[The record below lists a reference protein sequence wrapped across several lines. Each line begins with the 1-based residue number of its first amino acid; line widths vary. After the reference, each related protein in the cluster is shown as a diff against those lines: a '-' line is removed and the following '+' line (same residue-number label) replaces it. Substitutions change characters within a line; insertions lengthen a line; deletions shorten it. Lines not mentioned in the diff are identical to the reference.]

1 MRSQALDEK
10 GGIEMILIFDFMLL
24 IFVIICAVAAIT
36 VKDLLSAV
44 IILGA
49 YSFFMCL
56 LWAEMGAVDVAFTE
70 ASVGAGIGT
79 ILLIV
84 AVSKTTRRSKD

>member
-1 MRSQALDEK
+1 VIAA
-10 GGIEMILIFDFMLL
+10 FDLVLL
-24 IFVIICAVAAIT
+24 LFVLICAVTAIS
-36 VKDLLSAV
+36 VRDLLSAV

-70 ASVGAGIGT
+70 ASVSAGIGT
-79 ILLIV
+79 VLFIG
-84 AVSKTTRRSKD
+84 AVSKTRRRSKD

>member
-1 MRSQALDEK
+1 
-10 GGIEMILIFDFMLL
+10 MIAAFDLVLL
-24 IFVIICAVAAIT
+24 LFVLICAVTAIS
-36 VKDLLSAV
+36 VRDLLSAV

-70 ASVGAGIGT
+70 ASVSAGIGT
-79 ILLIV
+79 VLFIGAL
-84 AVSKTTRRSKD
+84 SKTKRRSKD

>member
-1 MRSQALDEK
+1 
-10 GGIEMILIFDFMLL
+10 MIIPFDCIILV
-24 IFVIICAVAAIT
+24 FVLICAVAAIT

-56 LWAEMGAVDVAFTE
+56 IWAEMGAVDVAFTE
-70 ASVGAGIGT
+70 ASVSASIGT
-79 ILLIV
+79 ILLIA
-84 AVSKTTRRSKD
+84 AVFKTTRRSKD

>member
-1 MRSQALDEK
+1 
-10 GGIEMILIFDFMLL
+10 MITPFNFIIM
-24 IFVIICAVAAIT
+24 IFVLICAITAIT

-44 IILGA
+44 VVLGA

-70 ASVGAGIGT
+70 ASVSSGIGT
-79 ILLIV
+79 ILFVV
-84 AVSKTTRRSKD
+84 AIIKTTRRSKD

>member
-1 MRSQALDEK
+1 
-10 GGIEMILIFDFMLL
+10 MITPFNFIIM
-24 IFVIICAVAAIT
+24 IFVLICAITAIT

-44 IILGA
+44 VILGA

-70 ASVGAGIGT
+70 ASVSSGIGT
-79 ILLIV
+79 ILMVV
-84 AVSKTTRRSKD
+84 AIIKTTRRSKD

>member
-1 MRSQALDEK
+1 MIWQLDLILLVFVLICGIAAL
-10 GGIEMILIFDFMLL
+10 
-24 IFVIICAVAAIT
+24 T

-56 LWAEMGAVDVAFTE
+56 LWTEMGAVDVAFTE
-70 ASVGAGIGT
+70 ASVGAGVGT
-79 ILLIV
+79 VLFIA
-84 AVSKTTRRSKD
+84 AVNKTTRRSKD